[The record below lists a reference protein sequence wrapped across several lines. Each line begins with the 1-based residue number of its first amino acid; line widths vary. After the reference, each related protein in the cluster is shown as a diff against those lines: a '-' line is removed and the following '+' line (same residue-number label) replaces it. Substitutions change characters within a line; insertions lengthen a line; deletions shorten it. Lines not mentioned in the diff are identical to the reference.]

1 MCKIKKLDR
10 SSFLKSVAI
19 AGTGVLSPDILNAES
34 KIHTPRMSPTI
45 ANSYLFFLVNINK
58 ESLPRHKRIFIFV
71 LDLHIESLAEIRE
84 ILKYGLLMRASSQ
97 WVRMSRY
104 IARMCLSQPTTRKD
118 RFTESLR
125 FDNHLWRRSK
135 FF

>member
-97 WVRMSRY
+97 
-104 IARMCLSQPTTRKD
+104 
-118 RFTESLR
+118 
-125 FDNHLWRRSK
+125 
-135 FF
+135 